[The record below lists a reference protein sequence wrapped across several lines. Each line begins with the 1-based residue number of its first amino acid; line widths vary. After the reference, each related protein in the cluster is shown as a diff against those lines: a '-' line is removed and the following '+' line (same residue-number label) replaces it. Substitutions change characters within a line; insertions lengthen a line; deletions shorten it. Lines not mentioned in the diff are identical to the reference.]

1 MIMVRMRE
9 TTCGSVPRR
18 YFDLSQIEDVYGQR
32 NDRSYFMEKLS
43 WVLVAEPM
51 AEKLFDSM
59 DLVTAEEVTESN

>member
-9 TTCGSVPRR
+9 TTCGSVLRT
-18 YFDLSQIEDVYGQR
+18 YFDLSRIEDIYGQR

-59 DLVTAEEVTESN
+59 DLVTAGE